1 MLLPRKVQRLKKRQQ
16 NDFEQ
21 LFIMKKL
28 ITIVWILIFSFS
40 VFGQETVDFLLRAR
54 ALTEEG
60 KPDIAIEL
68 LTKAISNTK
77 DSRLFI
83 ERAGANIMKGDYS
96 GAIMDYNEAG
106 KLTPFSGEYGLSRIY
121 ALKGDAAT
129 SLYHLELNLKSPYR
143 RGEKDVM
150 LDPAFGAIEN
160 KPEWRQ
166 FWKKEWYTD
175 IEKGIS
181 EIEFYVSAGK
191 IEESKNVLSE
201 LKSSYKDNDDILY
214 AEGLIDLSAGKPAEA
229 VKIVTVLTTRYPE
242 NEKYLRLLA
251 KSQSALSNPA
261 GASLIYS
268 KLITSGVADAEL
280 LILRAECYRKTGENE
295 KAIQDINKYLDYYPG
310 NKAALSLAGKT
321 EAASGDNIKALEF
334 FSKNLKLHPNDPD
347 CYIDRANSYFV
358 AKSWDWAIK
367 DYSMSLDLK
376 PGNSDVWLNKG
387 ISLLNSGRAEDACHD
402 LRKSLA
408 LGNKRASEFISRN
421 CIK

>member
-1 MLLPRKVQRLKKRQQ
+1 MLSPKRVQRLRKRLQ

-21 LFIMKKL
+21 LLDMKK
-28 ITIVWILIFSFS
+28 IMVIVCILMFSVS
-40 VFGQETVDFLLRAR
+40 VFGQQTLDYLLKAR

-60 KPDIAIEL
+60 KPDLAIDQL
-68 LTKAISNTK
+68 SKAISEK
-77 DSRLFI
+77 ADSRLFI
-83 ERAGANIMKGDYS
+83 ERAAANVMKGDYS
-96 GAIMDYNEAG
+96 GAISDYNEAN

-129 SLYHLELNLKSPYR
+129 ALYHLELNLNSRYR

-150 LDPAFGAIEN
+150 LDPAFGTIEN
-160 KPEWRQ
+160 RPEWRQ
-166 FWKKEWYTD
+166 FWKKEWYTG

-191 IEESKNVLSE
+191 IDESKAVLSE
-201 LKSSYKDNDDILY
+201 LKNNYKGSDGILY

-229 VKIVTVLTTRYPE
+229 VKIITELTARVPE

-251 KSQSALSNPA
+251 KAQSTASNPA
-261 GASLIYS
+261 GASVVYSQLIS
-268 KLITSGVADAEL
+268 SGVADAEL

-295 KAIQDINKYLDYYPG
+295 KAIADINKFLVYYPE

-321 EAASGDNIKALEF
+321 EAAAGDNIKALEL
-334 FSKNLKLHPNDPD
+334 FSKNLKLHPNDPE
-347 CYIDRANSYFV
+347 CYVDRANSYFV
-358 AKSWDWAIK
+358 SKSWDWAIK

-376 PGNSDVWLNKG
+376 PGNSEVWLNKG
-387 ISLLNSGRAEDACHD
+387 ISLLNSGRTEDACHD
-402 LRKSLA
+402 FRRSLA
-408 LGNKRASEFISRN
+408 LGNKRASEYISRN